1 MPGDIFDIEME
12 VKDAILEK
20 ICGEIAARVPA
31 ESILLAG
38 SRATGQA
45 TEASDYDVA
54 VIMRTLFV
62 PLYLRRLKEIERE
75 LSQDLGI
82 DIVINPL
89 PLFRVHHAK
98 GNLFLY
104 KLKREGVTLYGK
116 DYTKALDVGEINDI
130 SIDWHFSYLFS
141 AMESL
146 VQSFEPEFLLTE
158 PDEEQEVRLIQA
170 AAKAM
175 LYCGQVHL
183 LMNGYYDTNG
193 EGVLSRLRG
202 LNLPSSFLDDFRA
215 SLDIKRGDLTPDPLA
230 FWFRVKKHLL
240 SAFEMLMQRHLNT
253 NSTELEE
260 LPAEYLRRGNK
271 ALLKNLQY
279 FILAL
284 LLKKEIFW
292 RSLLTQRPVENRLHA
307 ALVWLLLSMDK
318 RGNID
323 RMLLSQGHAV
333 VKGYVKINRHQ
344 RDSIASWKHAR
355 DSIMFYWP
363 FACTIM
369 GV

>member
-1 MPGDIFDIEME
+1 MPGDVFDMEMKT
-12 VKDAILEK
+12 KDAILEK
-20 ICGEIAARVPA
+20 ICGQIVALVPA

-38 SRATGQA
+38 SRATRQA

-54 VIMRTLFV
+54 VIMRTFFV
-62 PLYLRRLKEIERE
+62 PLYLRRLKEIEHE
-75 LSQDLGI
+75 LSRDLGI
-82 DIVINPL
+82 DVVINPL
-89 PLFRVHHAK
+89 PLFRVHRAK
-98 GNLFLY
+98 GNFFLY

-116 DYTKALDVGEINDI
+116 DYIKALDVGEINDI
-130 SIDWHFSYLFS
+130 GMDWHFSYLFS
-141 AMESL
+141 AMECL
-146 VQSFEPEFLLTE
+146 VQSFEPEFLLTK
-158 PDEEQEVRLIQA
+158 PDEEQEQRLVQA

-202 LNLPSSFLDDFRA
+202 LNLPSSFLDDFGL
-215 SLDIKRGDLTPDPLA
+215 SLGVKKGDLPPDALA
-230 FWFRVKKHLL
+230 FWFRVKEHLL
-240 SAFEMLMQRHLNT
+240 TAFGMLMQRHLNT

-260 LPAEYLRRGNK
+260 LPAKYLKGGNK

-279 FILAL
+279 FVLTL
-284 LLKKEIFW
+284 LMKKEIFW
-292 RSLLTQRPVENRLHA
+292 KSLLTQRPVGNRLRA

-318 RGNID
+318 GGDID
-323 RMLLSQGHAV
+323 RKLVTQAHAV
-333 VKGYVKINRHQ
+333 LKGYVEINRPQ
-344 RDSIASWKHAR
+344 RDSVASWKHAR
-355 DSIMFYWP
+355 DSIMLYWP